1 MEKIRSTGA
10 GGFRRY
16 GKSSSK
22 KETASSEEIHK
33 PSFLDLWKTES
44 KEDAGGIERKSPLD
58 TEADIEDLVDDVHV
72 QGEALKERPT
82 YENIRSYKESVRKF
96 LSCVVKRTLEVETRE
111 GGRFNPLKKQRK
123 YTLIKIIDEKLEH
136 LAAGIMQ
143 NQRAQLDIL
152 KRVEEINGLV
162 VDLLS

>member
-10 GGFRRY
+10 GGFLRY

-22 KETASSEEIHK
+22 KEAASLQEPHTLSFSE
-33 PSFLDLWKTES
+33 LWESES
-44 KEDAGGIERKSPLD
+44 KEDAPGIERKFPLD
-58 TEADIEDLVDDVHV
+58 VEADIEELVDDVHE
-72 QGEALKERPT
+72 QGESLKERPT
-82 YENIRSYKESVRKF
+82 YENIRNYKESVKKF
-96 LSCVVKRTLEVETRE
+96 LSYVVSRTLEVETRE
-111 GGRFNPLKKQRK
+111 GGKFNPLKKQRK
-123 YTLIKIIDEKLEH
+123 YTLVKIIDEKLEH

-152 KRVEEINGLV
+152 KKVEEINGLV